1 MSKETD
7 NILKLVRRV
16 RPEGRVSV
24 RRIGS
29 FVNDVFLVKVDGEK
43 FVAKRYTDWTS
54 LKWFTLSLYGL
65 GSVRFSISGKRRM
78 EAEYYFNDFLHRRGL
93 PVPEI
98 LGSDPHTR
106 LMLFSYAPGEQLLSR
121 LAGTLGYSD
130 PRELEREAA
139 DSAGSFVA
147 RAHGLDV
154 ALGDTR
160 PENFIVGHRA
170 GITFVDLEQAR
181 HEGDFGWDVAEF
193 LYYSGHYWLSY
204 SGAVSG
210 YVDAFIRAYAREG
223 DERILRRAAST
234 RYIRLFSLWT
244 PPNIIYRIRKR
255 LLKPRPIT
263 RP

>member
-93 PVPEI
+93 RVPKI
-98 LGSDPHTR
+98 VGSDR
-106 LMLFSYAPGEQLLSR
+106 RARVILFSYASGEQLLSR
-121 LAGTLGYSD
+121 LTG
-130 PRELEREAA
+130 
-139 DSAGSFVA
+139 
-147 RAHGLDV
+147 
-154 ALGDTR
+154 
-160 PENFIVGHRA
+160 
-170 GITFVDLEQAR
+170 
-181 HEGDFGWDVAEF
+181 
-193 LYYSGHYWLSY
+193 
-204 SGAVSG
+204 
-210 YVDAFIRAYAREG
+210 
-223 DERILRRAAST
+223 
-234 RYIRLFSLWT
+234 
-244 PPNIIYRIRKR
+244 
-255 LLKPRPIT
+255 
-263 RP
+263 